1 MALKLKNYTPL
12 LVCGL
17 IGPVFFI
24 VSFSVQ
30 GIFKEDYS
38 VLRYPIS
45 SLAIGQNGWVQVV
58 SFLITGLLIFLFAV
72 GVYQKLNNRLIAV
85 LLGLVALGLIA
96 SGIFTTDPVYGY
108 PADEPFIYREFTLH
122 GKLHTLFSLLVFINI
137 PVTCFIMGKYFHSLK
152 KMQWKYY
159 SVSTGIAML
168 LLFLLTGVA
177 FNQLWGLGAVAGL
190 LQRLC
195 VISGFVWIAILASY
209 LNDKT

>member
-1 MALKLKNYTPL
+1 M

-17 IGPVFFI
+17 ICPLFFI
-24 VSFSVQ
+24 VSFFVQ
-30 GIFKEDYS
+30 GIFKEGYS
-38 VLRYPIS
+38 ALRYPIS
-45 SLAIGQNGWVQVV
+45 SLAIGHNGWVQVI
-58 SFLITGLLIFLFAV
+58 SFLITGLLILLFAI
-72 GVYQKLNNRLIAV
+72 GVYQKLNNRLPGV
-85 LLGLVALGLIA
+85 LFGLVALGLVA

-108 PADEPFIYREFTLH
+108 PANEPFIYREFTLH

-137 PVTCFIMGKYFHSLK
+137 PVTCFIMGRYFHALK

-159 SVSTGIAML
+159 SVSTGIGML

-195 VISGFVWIAILASY
+195 VISGFVWIAVLAFY
-209 LNDKT
+209 LHDKT